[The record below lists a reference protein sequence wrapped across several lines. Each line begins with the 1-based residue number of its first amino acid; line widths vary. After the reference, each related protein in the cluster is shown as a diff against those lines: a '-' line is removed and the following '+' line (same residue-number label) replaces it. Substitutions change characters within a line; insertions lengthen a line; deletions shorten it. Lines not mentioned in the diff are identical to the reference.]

1 MGRRPMLRLT
11 RTLLVLA
18 TLALGFAAPPAQ
30 AEDSRLV
37 RLSYYGYL
45 GTLQVGQIDLMIEM
59 APGPRPAKDYNI
71 SATVTL
77 SGAYAKMVPFQWQ
90 GEARGGAGST
100 NGLPSSYQ
108 SQMDLLGNHES
119 MTIAYHPDGQVDAVS
134 TPPTVEARLAREQ
147 GLGLH
152 TMDPLSAAVAIVDT
166 VLRTGGCETSLPV
179 FDGARRYNL
188 NFSSVGPDVVERTLF
203 STYEGQA
210 LHCAATAELVAGFQA
225 NAISS
230 SFYPTKTDLWLGR
243 AVKDLPLLPVRV
255 LAQSRMG
262 LMRVE
267 LVQAT
272 AVASAAP

>member
-1 MGRRPMLRLT
+1 MIRRLVPGLA
-11 RTLLVLA
+11 VLA
-18 TLALGFAAPPAQ
+18 LALAGFSLSAPLR

-45 GTLQVGQIDLMIEM
+45 GTLQVGQVDLLIEM
-59 APGPRPAKDYNI
+59 APGPRPARDYNI

-90 GEARGGAGST
+90 GEARGGANSKRV
-100 NGLPSSYQ
+100 LPASYQ

-119 MTIAYHPDGQVDAVS
+119 MTLAYHPNGQVDIQS
-134 TPPTVEARLAREQ
+134 NPPTVEARVAREQ
-147 GLGLH
+147 GLGH
-152 TMDPLSAAVAIVDT
+152 NTMDPLSAAVAVVDT
-166 VLRTGGCETSLPV
+166 VLRTGGCEASLPV

-188 NFSSVGPDVVERTLF
+188 NFTSVGPDVIEPTLF
-203 STYEGQA
+203 STYQGQA
-210 LHCAATAELVAGFQA
+210 LHCAATAQLLAGFRPDA
-225 NAISS
+225 VSS
-230 SFYPTKTDLWLGR
+230 SFYPSKTDLWLGQ

-255 LAQSRMG
+255 LAQSKLG

-272 AVASAAP
+272 TVASAAP